1 MAERYKSI
9 GMKESDYRA
18 IAEKKQAI
26 ESLIG
31 KRLDWAEFLL
41 LLADLRP
48 VGEIIKQG
56 QVEVAELH
64 EGEPAPESDEL
75 ESFFLPST
83 EEVEQIVNTAAN
95 RVITEVVTK
104 LKGG

>member
-48 VGEIIKQG
+48 TQEMTKQG

-64 EGEPAPESDEL
+64 EDEPAPESEEL
-75 ESFFLPST
+75 ESFFVPQI
-83 EEVEQIVNTAAN
+83 EEIQA
-95 RVITEVVTK
+95 VVRREGDRIIK
-104 LKGG
+104 ELKGR